1 MPFKDRPMEEKKGQS
16 YDSNSGDYSRGLIS
30 SPQIDAKGKPTAH
43 SIRDVSQAREVVR
56 TIIQASRQ
64 RSIINSRI
72 LAKVNAERPYDSV
85 KLEAEG
91 LGWKQNFT
99 TKPLETIVSKVAPR
113 FVQAVQGLKYL
124 TDSSLS
130 SKWEN
135 HVEKTEKF
143 REEITKCIRGR
154 QGWPTLIESTA
165 FNNALF
171 GHTVLAW
178 LDEYTWFPKHFQQ
191 EESFV
196 NDGTKQLPE
205 WAQVVVLKEVF
216 MPHELFAHIEDKEA
230 AETAGWNVKATIE
243 QINKASPT
251 QIRDR
256 LNVGGT
262 LETWYQNAIRE
273 LTIGASYMAGA
284 NVIVVYSLLAAE
296 VNGKVSHYRLAGAEL
311 DEVFSRDDRFKSLP
325 DCLAFF
331 AYERGNGTLHGSK
344 GIGRSIYELA
354 GMLDR
359 TRNEI
364 VDRSILSG
372 KTIVQG
378 DIKRLHTFKMSIVG
392 ATCIIPNGWD
402 VLERKIDGSIEPFLR
417 LDAYFNSIIDG
428 LVGNLSTPALGG
440 QGEAFRSPAAWN
452 LLAQREEEGKDFRIA
467 RFMEQLVRLVQ
478 TMQRR
483 ICSKDTI
490 DDDAKEVQ
498 ERLLEIMTR
507 EELDELADTPVA
519 GTVADLTTQERQMIV
534 ALVQEK
540 KGNPLYNAR
549 QLELEDL
556 TARLNPEFAN
566 RVLLP
571 TNDPTEEAEQSRA
584 QMLEIVLL
592 SGGQQVPVSP
602 RDNDEIHLSIM
613 LPSTQQLA
621 SHIQDGQ
628 FHTESLEASLAH
640 ITAHVNQAIAKGVPK
655 EKLKDAMELV
665 KNAGEA
671 IAQLKQLDQQAQA
684 LSEASQAHD
693 MGANAQLPPEI
704 QAAMAGQGGPPA
716 PPA

>member
-1 MPFKDRPMEEKKGQS
+1 MAFNDRPLVEKKGASLPTQ
-16 YDSNSGDYSRGLIS
+16 SGDYAKGLIS
-30 SPQIDAKGKPTAH
+30 SPAINSDGEPTAH
-43 SIRDVSQAREVVR
+43 SIRDIGQAREVVN
-56 TIIQASRQ
+56 TIIQASRK
-64 RSIINSRI
+64 RTIINSRI
-72 LAKVNAERPYDSV
+72 MAKINAERPYDSV

-99 TKPLETIVSKVAPR
+99 TKPLEGIVSKVAPR
-113 FVQAVQGLKYL
+113 FVQAVNGLKYL

-130 SKWEN
+130 SKWDN

-143 REEITKCIRGR
+143 REEISKCIRGR

-171 GHTVLAW
+171 GHAILAW
-178 LDEYTWFPKHFQQ
+178 LDEYTWFPK
-191 EESFV
+191 SFGQDEAFT
-196 NDGTKQLPE
+196 NDGTRQLPE
-205 WAQVVVLKEVF
+205 WAQVVVLKETF
-216 MPHELFAHIEDKEA
+216 LPHELYAHIKNREA
-230 AETAGWNVKATIE
+230 AETAGWNIQKTIDA
-243 QINKASPT
+243 INNASPT

-262 LETWYQNAIRE
+262 IEAWYQNAIRE

-284 NVIVVYSLLAAE
+284 SVITVYSLLAAE
-296 VNGKVSHYRLAGAEL
+296 VTGKVSHYRLAGEKME
-311 DEVFSRDDRFKSLP
+311 EVFSRDDRFDSP
-325 DCLAFF
+325 QDCLAFF
-331 AYERGNGTLHGSK
+331 SYERGNGTLYGSK
-344 GIGRSIYELA
+344 GIGRNVYELA

-372 KTIVQG
+372 KTVVQG
-378 DIKRLHTFKMSIVG
+378 EIKRLHTFKMSVVG
-392 ATCIIPNGWD
+392 ATCIIPNGWN
-402 VLERKIDGSIEPFLR
+402 VLEQRIDGNIEPFLR
-417 LDAYFNSIIDG
+417 LDAYFNSLIDS
-428 LVGNLSTPALGG
+428 LVGNLSTPAIGG

-467 RFMEQLVRLVQ
+467 RFMEQFVRLVQ

-483 ICSKDTI
+483 ICREDTV
-490 DDDAKEVQ
+490 DDDAKAVQ

-507 EELDELADTPVA
+507 EELDELAQTPVA

-571 TNDPTEEAEQSRA
+571 VNDPSEEAEQSRL
-584 QMLEIVLL
+584 QMLEITLL
-592 SGGQQVPVSP
+592 SAGQQVPISP
-602 RDNDEIHLSIM
+602 RDNDEIHLSIL
-613 LPSTQQLA
+613 LPTAQQLA
-621 SHIQDGQ
+621 GHIQDGQ
-628 FHTESLEASLAH
+628 FHTESLEAMLSH
-640 ITAHVNQAIAKGVPK
+640 ITAHVNSAISKGTPK
-655 EKLKDAMELV
+655 EKLKDAMDLV
-665 KNAGEA
+665 KKAGPA

-684 LSEASQAHD
+684 LAATSQAHD
-693 MGANAQLPPEI
+693 AGENAQLPPEV
-704 QAAMAGQGGPPA
+704 AGPPA
-716 PPA
+716 

>member
-1 MPFKDRPMEEKKGQS
+1 MAYKDRPMEERSSTSSSSSQ
-16 YDSNSGDYSRGLIS
+16 SGDYARGLIS
-30 SPQIDAKGKPTAH
+30 SPDINSKGEPQAH
-43 SIRDVSQAREVVR
+43 SIRDVYQAREVIR
-56 TIIQASRQ
+56 TVIQAGKN
-64 RSIINSRI
+64 RSIVNSRI
-72 LAKVNAERPYDSV
+72 LAKVNAERPYDSA

-99 TKPLETIVSKVAPR
+99 TKPLENIVSKVSPR
-113 FVQAVQGLKYL
+113 FVEAVQGLKYL
-124 TDSSLS
+124 TDSKLS
-130 SKWEN
+130 DKWQN
-135 HVEKTEKF
+135 HVEKTETF
-143 REEITKCIRGR
+143 REEITACIRGR

-178 LDEYTWFPKHFQQ
+178 LDEYSWFPKHFAQD
-191 EESFV
+191 ESFV
-196 NDGTKQLPE
+196 NDGTKQLPQ

-216 MPHELFAHIEDKEA
+216 LPHELFEHIKDEESA
-230 AETAGWNVKATIE
+230 RAAGWNVEETIK
-243 QINKASPT
+243 QINEASPT

-262 LETWYQNAIRE
+262 LETWYQNAVRE

-296 VNGKVSHYRLAGAEL
+296 VNGKVSHYRLAGTALE
-311 DEVFSRDDRFKSLP
+311 EVFSRDDRFDSP
-325 DCLAFF
+325 DDCLSFF
-331 AYERGNGTLHGSK
+331 AFERGNGTLHGSK
-344 GIGRSIYELA
+344 GIGRSVYELA

-372 KTIVQG
+372 KTLIQG
-378 DIKRLHTFKMSIVG
+378 DIKRLHTFKMSVVG
-392 ATCIIPNGWD
+392 ATCIIPNGWN
-402 VLERKIDGSIEPFLR
+402 VIEQKIEGNIEPFLR

-452 LLAQREEEGKDFRIA
+452 LLAQREEEGKDFRVA

-483 ICSKDTI
+483 ICRKDCR
-490 DDDAKEVQ
+490 DDDAKAVQ
-498 ERLLEIMTR
+498 ERLLKIMTR
-507 EELDELADTPVA
+507 EELDELAATPVA

-534 ALVQEK
+534 ALCQEK

-556 TARLNPEFAN
+556 TARLSPDFAN

-571 TNDPTEEAEQSRA
+571 ANDPSEEAEQTRF
-584 QMLEIVLL
+584 QQLEIVLL
-592 SGGQQVPVSP
+592 SSGQPVAVSP
-602 RDNDEIHLSIM
+602 RDNDEIHLQVL
-613 LPSTQQLA
+613 LPSAQQLA
-621 SHIQDGQ
+621 GHVQDGQ
-628 FHTESLEASLAH
+628 FHTQSLEAMLAH
-640 ITAHVNQAIAKGVPK
+640 ITAHVNAAIAKGVPK
-655 EKLKDAMELV
+655 EKLKDAMDLV
-665 KNAGEA
+665 KNAGPA
-671 IAQLKQLDQQAQA
+671 LAQLKQVDQQAQA
-684 LSEASQAHD
+684 LQQTSAAHD
-693 MGANAQLPPEI
+693 QGQMAQLPPEI
-704 QAAMAGQGGPPA
+704 AAAAASQASPTQ
-716 PPA
+716 